1 MSLPQII
8 FAMMLGWIIFSA
20 WTRCGWD
27 ARIAA
32 SAILGATFLTPVA
45 QLRDF
50 AGPEMGI
57 VFVDALL
64 FSVLLVVALRSRAFW
79 PIWAAGFQLGALAVH
94 FAAARLPSMIPAA
107 YAETLVIWSFPVLA
121 VVAVG
126 ILREIDEGQPG
137 ARLE

>member
-1 MSLPQII
+1 MTAAQVI
-8 FAMMLGWIIFSA
+8 FAMMLGWIIFAA
-20 WTRCGWD
+20 WMRCGWD
-27 ARIAA
+27 ARVVAT
-32 SAILGATFLTPVA
+32 AILGATFLTPLA
-45 QLRDF
+45 QSQGF

-64 FSVLLVVALRSRAFW
+64 FAVLLAVALRSQAFW

-94 FAAARLPSMIPAA
+94 FAAARLPQMIPAA

-126 ILREIDEGQPG
+126 ILREIDHGPEQ
-137 ARLE
+137 ARAG